1 MADVSPKVFIS
12 YAWTSDEYTSKVY
25 DFVKRLRSDGIE
37 TLFDQ
42 FDLKP
47 GNSLHNYM
55 EKCVSDKTVT
65 NVLILLN
72 PEYKKKADERKGGT
86 GIETQ
91 IISEEVYN
99 NLDNTKFI
107 PVIFDLDGKQ
117 IIDVLP
123 IYLKSR
129 FFVDL
134 SHHDNYEDQ
143 YRSLIRNLYGKPA
156 MVKNSI
162 GSKPSWV
169 DDPKSVTYDV
179 DKLNWISNSM
189 ATGIEK
195 ITYRKSLNILISE
208 TEKHIRLFSFENIDI
223 DNFEEAYSSL
233 SPLKNLVIGCVNE
246 LIELDKVSNFIE
258 EYFENYSE
266 LISPNKSIAKWKY
279 LIFKILAHEI
289 IISIIALLYK
299 YRKYAQI
306 YNLITYSFLARDE
319 WQESVNFH
327 TFFYSQKEREIYN
340 LDVRL
345 GHIKYGNKERYKL
358 TGIGDYWSRNISF
371 DFLTLQE
378 FVNADILISNLN
390 GILLHDRWFAISYVY
405 ADGNIS
411 WTKDIANAML
421 KKSSFLRY
429 KPLFG
434 NLDETTLTEALKR
447 DSKYGYHFGYEN
459 CFDRIPM
466 ISELIDGKKLFDN
479 D

>member
-1 MADVSPKVFIS
+1 MADVTPKIFIS

-72 PEYKKKADERKGGT
+72 PEYKKKADERKGGA

-117 IIDVLP
+117 IVDVLP

-129 FFVDL
+129 YFVDL
-134 SHHDNYEDQ
+134 SHQDNYEDQ

-156 MVKNSI
+156 MVKNNL

-179 DKLNWISNSM
+179 DKLNLISNSM

-195 ITYRKSLNILISE
+195 VTYRKSLIILISE
-208 TEKHIRLFSFENIDI
+208 TEKQLRLFSYENINVE
-223 DNFEEAYSSL
+223 NFEEAYSSL

-246 LIELDKVSNFIE
+246 IIELDRISSFIE
-258 EYFENYSE
+258 EYFEKYSE
-266 LISPNKSIAKWKY
+266 LILPNKSIAKWKY
-279 LIFKILAHEI
+279 LIFKILAHEM
-289 IISIIALLYK
+289 IISMVALLYK
-299 YRKYAQI
+299 NRKYAQI
-306 YNLITYSFLARDE
+306 HDVITYSFLARDG
-319 WQESVNFH
+319 WGGDANFNA
-327 TFFYSQKEREIYN
+327 FFYSFSEAEVYN
-340 LDVRL
+340 LDVQL
-345 GHIKYGNKERYKL
+345 GHIKYGDKERYKL
-358 TGIGDYWSRNISF
+358 TGIGDYWSRNLSF

-378 FVNADILISNLN
+378 FVNADILIANLS
-390 GILLHDRWFAISYVY
+390 GILCHDRWFAISYVY
-405 ADGNIS
+405 ADENVS
-411 WTKDIANAML
+411 WVKDIAKAML
-421 KKSSFLRY
+421 KKTSFFRY
-429 KPLFG
+429 RPLFG
-434 NLDETTLTEALKR
+434 DLDETQLADAIEKDGEYR
-447 DSKYGYHFGYEN
+447 HRFGYDN
-459 CFDRIPM
+459 CFRVIPM
-466 ISELIDGKKLFDN
+466 ISALIDEKKLFEGV
-479 D
+479 